1 MIIHK
6 NTKLS
11 KLNLIIEI
19 LFSLIIFF
27 CNIAWAGT
35 PQVTYQG
42 RILTAGG
49 SPVARAVQF
58 KLQVRSPG
66 SEDCILYEEVQ
77 NQDLTSTNG
86 VFSLALNSVASTRT
100 DGGAYSFSQIFANRG
115 TFTLSSGKCTTGT
128 TYVTGATDN
137 RNLKVYFNDGSGWES
152 LPLQA
157 INQVP
162 LAVEAAQVGGYPASS
177 ILRVDNGSAPGTA
190 SALTAA
196 NFSELI
202 DLITGVSTQYTKASS
217 NGTTVL
223 PQSTSPSSLSAGQ
236 LWYDSGLVKY
246 YDGSSTHTLGT
257 TSGTIT
263 YSQLPVG
270 TASNTVAAGNDT
282 RLVNAI
288 QNAGYASSIQVGADA
303 ALPTNHVVG
312 RFYVASDTQK
322 IYYDNGTVWITIG
335 LGNVTSVS
343 SGTVTTA
350 LGYTPVRPSSN
361 LSDLTSSST
370 ARTNLGLGTLATLST
385 LDLASFTSGVLPVT
399 SLPSSGVT
407 SGTYGANNAVP
418 TISVDIYGRIT
429 GITSNAYQY
438 ADTINYGIMRV
449 PTGSNLTLSSGDLS
463 LTANNVVSALGYIPA
478 SATASSQW
486 TTSGTSI
493 SYTSGSVGIG
503 TSSPLAT
510 IDVTSSSSQVR
521 INHSS
526 STTPTFLDVNSTGT
540 SFWSNNVNSSNNI
553 IDTSKAQWR
562 MALSQASDAFSI
574 QRGGPNTVW
583 SPSTLFTL
591 TASGS
596 VGIGTSSPS
605 QLLEVNGAAQFTQ
618 SIVST
623 GSSAQYTSSS
633 TTQTAPTAVQVRVS
647 NTSNINNAMAQLYMT
662 VNNSSNLTQR
672 GYVGLSSTAGA
683 AAYTPSLVF
692 GLQSGSSSYNERMR
706 IDSSGNVGIGT
717 VSPSFVLD
725 VSGTIRSTAGYRFPD
740 GTTQTT
746 AYTGSSSQWATSGTS
761 LNYTSGSIGIGNS
774 NPSTA
779 LDVSGVG
786 TFGGNSTNGGLKIIS
801 STGGLITN
809 LNSTGVGAW
818 LTAQNLYGTNTV
830 SGSLILDSTSNATKG
845 NIILAPSGGFVG
857 LGTSNPAYN
866 LDVSGSARVA
876 GSFIVRSP
884 TTAARTVTT
893 SASDISLYSYSTGTY
908 PTLSLRY
915 STGSSVVNSGD
926 TLGMINFQGNNTT
939 WSANSVTNIFSQ
951 AESTF
956 TDTSMPSRLAFS
968 TTPTGSVTPVE
979 RMTIDSTGRL
989 GLGTSAP
996 THAITL
1002 PSTTTGFAVYNT
1014 SDQTTNYERFV
1025 GKWSGNAFL
1034 LGNEIGGS
1042 ASSRVLQVG
1051 TSAAAGGNI
1060 NRTLNIS
1067 GGTPFFSYSFSA
1079 TGLAGYTMDIGGGN
1093 TFQGTNVSQ
1102 GTLSITPTVS
1112 QGGTSSFRGMF
1123 VSPYLVASGSGS
1135 NYLLDVGTNT
1145 AASGAGTH
1153 SSKFAIMTS
1162 GKVGIGTSSPA
1173 VSLDIVG
1180 DLYMRAGSG
1189 FGHRGALHVTDAT
1202 SYDLS
1207 TNYGYITFSTA
1218 TTNGGSTSE
1227 KVRVAQNGYVGIA
1240 TTSPSYSLDVSGTIN
1255 TNTGYR
1261 FPDGTVQTTAYTG
1274 SSGGGA
1280 VSSVT
1285 SANSYLTVAN
1295 STTTPIITANVG
1307 TAANTLA
1314 AGNDSRITGA
1324 LQSSNNLSDLASS
1337 STARANLGLGNSG
1350 VTAGTYG
1357 SSSAVPTFTVDA
1369 LGRITS
1375 VTSNAYQYA
1384 TTINYGILRV
1394 PSGSN
1399 LTVSSGDLTLTASN
1413 VVSALGYTPAASGN
1427 ATSQWTTGASNIYYG
1442 GNVQIGNQTVRS
1454 TSSARGQ
1461 LGLSSTYSQT
1471 SAGSVSVNWD
1481 LGNMQEIST
1490 YVCNGTNT
1498 ITFTNLNDGGA
1509 YTLLLSGSASHVST
1523 CLFSASGLTFKT
1535 PAGAVAPVSG
1545 KDVLFTFTRIGSTV
1559 IYSMSDNLQ

>member
-1 MIIHK
+1 MIIQK
-6 NTKLS
+6 NTKFN
-11 KLNLIIEI
+11 KLNLITEI
-19 LFSLIIFF
+19 LFSLIIFC

-77 NQDLTSTNG
+77 NQDLTSTSG
-86 VFSLALNSVASTRT
+86 VFSLALNGSASTRT

-115 TFTLSSGKCTTGT
+115 TFTLGSGKCTTGT
-128 TYVTGATDN
+128 TYVTSATDN

-190 SALTAA
+190 SALTTD
-196 NFSELI
+196 NFTELMA
-202 DLITGVSTQYTKASS
+202 LLGGLSTQYTKASS

-322 IYYDNGTVWITIG
+322 IYYDNGTVWITVG

-350 LGYTPVRPSSN
+350 LGYTPVRPSNN

-370 ARTNLGLGTLATLST
+370 ARTNLGLGSLATSSNV
-385 LDLASFTSGVLPVT
+385 DLASQVSGTLPIT

-407 SGTYGANNAVP
+407 SGAYGANNAVP

-429 GITSNAYQY
+429 GVTSNAYQY
-438 ADTINYGIMRV
+438 ADTVNYGILRV

-463 LTANNVVSALGYIPA
+463 LTASNVVSALGYTPVSA
-478 SATASSQW
+478 SASTQW

-503 TSSPLAT
+503 TS
-510 IDVTSSSSQVR
+510 
-521 INHSS
+521 N
-526 STTPTFLDVNSTGT
+526 
-540 SFWSNNVNSSNNI
+540 
-553 IDTSKAQWR
+553 
-562 MALSQASDAFSI
+562 
-574 QRGGPNTVW
+574 
-583 SPSTLFTL
+583 
-591 TASGS
+591 
-596 VGIGTSSPS
+596 PS
-605 QLLEVNGAAQFTQ
+605 QMLEVAGAAQFTQ
-618 SIVST
+618 SVVST

-633 TTQTAPTAVQVRVS
+633 TTLSVPTAVQVRVS

-662 VNNSSNLTQR
+662 VSNSSNITQR
-672 GYVGLSSTAGA
+672 GFVGLSSTAGA
-683 AAYTPSLVF
+683 ATYTPSLVL
-692 GLQSGSSSYNERMR
+692 GLQSGATSYNERMR

-717 VSPSFVLD
+717 VSPSFALD
-725 VSGTIRSTAGYRFPD
+725 VSGTIRSTAGFRFPD

-746 AYTGSSSQWATSGTS
+746 AYTGGTSNWATSGTS
-761 LNYTSGSIGIGNS
+761 LNYTGGNIGIGNS

-801 STGGLITN
+801 STGGLTTN

-818 LTAQNLYGTNTV
+818 LTAQTLYGTNTV

-866 LDVSGSARVA
+866 LDVSGTARVA

-915 STGSSVVNSGD
+915 STGSSVVNAGD

-1067 GGTPFFSYSFSA
+1067 GGTPFFSYTFAA

-1123 VSPYLVASGSGS
+1123 VSPYLAASGSGS

-1153 SSKFAIMTS
+1153 TSRFVVTTAGNVGLGVSAPTVPLNIYRSNNNISQTEMLNMSINDSNGSGRTDYFKFLLGATSSRGGQIIFGENGSGFGESGLNFTLNSTNIYQAGNYPITMTTNSITRFTVDGS
-1162 GKVGIGTSSPA
+1162 GGVGIGTTSPA
-1173 VSLDIVG
+1173 ARLDVTDSSTTTSAILVPRAGPFTGTTVNGMIRYNTTSNLFEFYQNGGWVNYTTVSDGRLKRNVTSVNNAIDIVERLNPVYYDWNRDNPRTQSFPQKHEVG
-1180 DLYMRAGSG
+1180 FIAQEVEQVLPEVVNVGQDGYRTLEYGKMVSVAISAIKEIWIRVQKLEKLY
-1189 FGHRGALHVTDAT
+1189 T
-1202 SYDLS
+1202 DLS
-1207 TNYGYITFSTA
+1207 HDKNTQIVNDDL
-1218 TTNGGSTSE
+1218 
-1227 KVRVAQNGYVGIA
+1227 KVRVQKLETENDHLKKQNEAIKA
-1240 TTSPSYSLDVSGTIN
+1240 FLCQQN
-1255 TNTGYR
+1255 K
-1261 FPDGTVQTTAYTG
+1261 
-1274 SSGGGA
+1274 
-1280 VSSVT
+1280 
-1285 SANSYLTVAN
+1285 
-1295 STTTPIITANVG
+1295 
-1307 TAANTLA
+1307 
-1314 AGNDSRITGA
+1314 
-1324 LQSSNNLSDLASS
+1324 
-1337 STARANLGLGNSG
+1337 
-1350 VTAGTYG
+1350 
-1357 SSSAVPTFTVDA
+1357 
-1369 LGRITS
+1369 
-1375 VTSNAYQYA
+1375 NADFCKKQ
-1384 TTINYGILRV
+1384 
-1394 PSGSN
+1394 
-1399 LTVSSGDLTLTASN
+1399 
-1413 VVSALGYTPAASGN
+1413 
-1427 ATSQWTTGASNIYYG
+1427 
-1442 GNVQIGNQTVRS
+1442 
-1454 TSSARGQ
+1454 
-1461 LGLSSTYSQT
+1461 
-1471 SAGSVSVNWD
+1471 
-1481 LGNMQEIST
+1481 
-1490 YVCNGTNT
+1490 
-1498 ITFTNLNDGGA
+1498 
-1509 YTLLLSGSASHVST
+1509 
-1523 CLFSASGLTFKT
+1523 K
-1535 PAGAVAPVSG
+1535 
-1545 KDVLFTFTRIGSTV
+1545 
-1559 IYSMSDNLQ
+1559 